1 MQQDQVVPP
10 GHALLPRVI
19 PHLGNSLLYVHRAR
33 GPMLFAMHSERII
46 EQYLEAAINR
56 AYLLGAILGLVAG
69 FVAGA
74 LLWP

>member
-1 MQQDQVVPP
+1 MLLVMNSDQ
-10 GHALLPRVI
+10 
-19 PHLGNSLLYVHRAR
+19 
-33 GPMLFAMHSERII
+33 II
-46 EQYLEAAINR
+46 EQYVEVATNR